1 MEKCRILAIGNAI
14 AFVAANVISYLSN
27 TGIFSGKTIG
37 EVSDKYDALFV
48 PAGFTFAVWG
58 VIYAGLYAFVIYH
71 LVIAFRESAEHEL
84 NKELKTIGWL
94 FVVNNIATAAWV
106 VVWIREML
114 IVSVALI
121 LIQLITLILINIRLN
136 IYNPAKSLGSKL
148 FTQFPLGIYF
158 AWICI
163 ATIANISSSLLGLG
177 WDGGEISA
185 QNWTVILVAIAALLS
200 LFIILSQR
208 NVFFGL
214 VVIWALYG
222 IVSKRQSEGA
232 ELYQPI
238 IVTAWICMALIA
250 LVVLI
255 QFVRNIRQRQLTP

>member
-58 VIYAGLYAFVIYH
+58 LIYAGLYAFVIYH
-71 LVIAFRESAEHEL
+71 VVTAFRESSEHEL
-84 NKELKTIGWL
+84 NKEVKSIGWL
-94 FVVNNIATAAWV
+94 FVINNIATAAWV

-114 IVSVALI
+114 VVSVALM
-121 LIQLITLILINIRLN
+121 LIQLVTLILINIRLS
-136 IYNPAKSLGSKL
+136 IYSPEKSLASKL

-177 WDGGEISA
+177 WEGGQISA
-185 QNWTVILVAIAALLS
+185 QVWTVILVAVAAVLS
-200 LFIILSQR
+200 LFIILSQK
-208 NVFFGL
+208 NIFFGL

-222 IVSKRQSEGA
+222 IVSKRQNEGA
-232 ELYQPI
+232 DLYQPI

-250 LVVLI
+250 LVVLVQLI
-255 QFVRNIRQRQLTP
+255 RNLKQRQLTP